1 MPVNTHTVAPPIGEP
16 AAYKFFSRIG
26 YESRQNMVYNRKFQK
41 KEIEEVI
48 KPVPIIIPKLPSPEP
63 EPEPEPEHE
72 ARTTELIII
81 SFHSKSNSFLNIIL
95 SRALEICPEYQS
107 SMQLHF

>member
-1 MPVNTHTVAPPIGEP
+1 MQSGDGIGVGGDDGGSPVQ
-16 AAYKFFSRIG
+16 S
-26 YESRQNMVYNRKFQK
+26 ESGARSGWWR
-41 KEIEEVI
+41 
-48 KPVPIIIPKLPSPEP
+48 L
-63 EPEPEPEHE
+63 PEPEPEHE

-95 SRALEICPEYQS
+95 SRALEICPEYKS